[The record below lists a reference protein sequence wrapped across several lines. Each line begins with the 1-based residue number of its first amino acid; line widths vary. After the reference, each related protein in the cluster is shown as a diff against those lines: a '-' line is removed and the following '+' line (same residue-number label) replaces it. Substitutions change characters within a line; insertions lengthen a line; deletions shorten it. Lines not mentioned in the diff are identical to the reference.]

1 MVDESTE
8 SGPLSSMDN
17 SKMDSEISSVKCVDS
32 TSNSLH
38 RRPTPVGNSC
48 GADSV
53 MSDATHNRVKKSF
66 IRVQSEKTPL
76 PKLKDVERIL
86 LPDNEY
92 TSVNAEQLQRI
103 RKIHLQ
109 FSEGSKFSFNYNTL
123 LLVAS
128 FLAGFGLANN
138 SSTTIIA
145 SMLVSP
151 IMGPVVGMA
160 YGANIAD
167 WRLCLRALQTELISL
182 VVCILTGAV
191 VALSVG
197 WSSIANSWPNAEMLN
212 RGELVNFYIGL
223 PIAFVSGLGVAVSL
237 LDDQTSSLVGV
248 AISASLLPPAVNAG
262 MLWVAHIYKEFD
274 ILGEEEC
281 NDIHGC
287 GMPPLSNLPIVEGV
301 PSPSPSEYPS
311 ASPTDTTVFGK
322 SDYWKYGLISLGLT
336 VANIL
341 LIIISSILMFRMKER
356 LPIKKKVFW
365 DDLGLLLW
373 ILNQISSRLVTSIR

>member
-1 MVDESTE
+1 
-8 SGPLSSMDN
+8 
-17 SKMDSEISSVKCVDS
+17 
-32 TSNSLH
+32 
-38 RRPTPVGNSC
+38 
-48 GADSV
+48 
-53 MSDATHNRVKKSF
+53 MSDATNNRVKKSF
-66 IRVQSEKTPL
+66 IRVKSEKTPL
-76 PKLKDVERIL
+76 PKLNDVQKIL

-92 TSVNAEQLQRI
+92 TSVNNEQLQRI

-128 FLAGFGLANN
+128 FLAAFGLANN

-160 YGANIAD
+160 YGANISD
-167 WRLCLRALQTELISL
+167 WRLCRRALQTELISL
-182 VVCILTGAV
+182 VICILTGAV
-191 VALSVG
+191 VSLSLG
-197 WSSIANSWPNAEMLN
+197 WSSIANSWPNPEMLN
-212 RGELVNFYIGL
+212 RGEPINFYIGL

-262 MLWVAHIYKEFD
+262 MLWVAQIYKEFH
-274 ILGEEEC
+274 ILGDEEC
-281 NDIHGC
+281 YGIDGC
-287 GMPPLSNLPIVEGV
+287 GWIAHYPIPEEGEY
-301 PSPSPSEYPS
+301 PTPSPSEYPS
-311 ASPTDTTVFGK
+311 ASPTDAAGFGR

-341 LIIISSILMFRMKER
+341 LIIVSSILMFRMKER

-365 DDLGLLLW
+365 DDLGVARKIYRNLAFMDSES
-373 ILNQISSRLVTSIR
+373 NQFETGEFDQMIAAAHEEAKQEEEEEAQ